1 MKRRLIVFLFFAYG
15 LTALGQGRNAIWCFG
30 DSAGI
35 DFNIPSNPIT
45 FQSGMSP
52 RGSCV
57 TISDSSGH
65 LLFYAGVNDNAGYL
79 AGKLKAGMVYN
90 RDHNLM
96 INGDSLIGEAWYH
109 EMVII
114 PDPANN
120 NSFYL
125 FHIGVNYDYGLF
137 YSVIDMT
144 QDSGRGK
151 VISKNNVLDTF
162 PAIDCLQAV
171 KHGNGRD
178 WWLIFRRSQPYTNE
192 FFEYLISPAGIQL
205 QAVDTAGFAPTSN
218 AGDFV
223 FNSDGSRFAF
233 CNLKGML
240 SIFNFDRCI
249 GNITLYKTIQREDT
263 IGNFPYYVACA
274 LSSNDSVLYV
284 SSVSYYS
291 SQNAND
297 IFLYQYNLATPN
309 ILNSKKIIQQFHYP
323 VVPGGLRLAPDHKIY
338 LSSDIDIYPYD
349 STNYQ
354 PEIMN
359 LSVIN
364 NPNNLDTAC
373 HFQPFSFYLAGKR
386 TYWGLPNN
394 PNYDLGP
401 VVNSA
406 CDSLFNSVEHIS
418 KQNLVL
424 TIYPNP
430 TTGIITLNR
439 ILSDYSGCTIDVFD
453 FQGRH
458 CYSSILDVSISPI
471 QKNLSL
477 LKNGSYIL
485 RIQCDGV
492 MINSMKLDRK
502 SVV

>member
-35 DFNIPSNPIT
+35 DFTNVSNPT
-45 FQSGMSP
+45 PLQTCLSAKGT
-52 RGSCV
+52 CV
-57 TISDSSGH
+57 TISDSLGN
-65 LLFYAGVNDNAGYL
+65 LLFYAATPDRDGYL
-79 AGKLKAGMVYN
+79 AGKIPAGIVYN
-90 RDHNLM
+90 KNHQTM
-96 INGDSLIGEAWYH
+96 QNGDSLKSRAWYH

-114 PDPANN
+114 PDPG
-120 NSFYL
+120 NSNLYYL
-125 FHIGVNYDYGLF
+125 FHIGVTDLYGLF

-151 VISKNNVLDTF
+151 IISKNNVLDTF

-178 WWLIFRRSQPYTNE
+178 WWLIFRRSQPYTNG
-192 FFEYLISPAGIQL
+192 FFEYLISPTGIQL

-233 CNLKGML
+233 CNWRGLL
-240 SIFNFDRCI
+240 ALYNFDRCTGQI
-249 GNITLYKTIQREDT
+249 TASRTIKQEDPNGNY
-263 IGNFPYYVACA
+263 PYFVSCA
-274 LSSNDSVLYV
+274 FSPNDSLLYV
-284 SSVSYYS
+284 SSIPYFS
-291 SQNAND
+291 SLNDSD
-297 IFLYQYNLATPN
+297 IFLYQYNLFIPN
-309 ILNSKKIIQQFHYP
+309 INGAKKIIQQYHYP
-323 VVPGGLRLAPDHKIY
+323 VLPGGIRLAPDNKIY
-338 LSSDIDIYPYD
+338 VTCDPSLYPYD
-349 STNYQ
+349 SSDFYTSNTY
-354 PEIMN
+354 

-364 NPNNLDTAC
+364 DPNNLDTAC
-373 HFQPFSFYLAGKR
+373 HFQPFSFYLGGKR

-453 FQGRH
+453 FHGRQ
-458 CYSSILDVSISPI
+458 CYSSILDVTLSPI

-492 MINSMKLDRK
+492 VINSMKLIIIK
-502 SVV
+502 